1 MKIVGFMG
9 AYDKTDLIIYISKLL
24 TTIGKKV
31 LVIDATVMQKA
42 KYIVPTI
49 FPAKSYVTEFEDIDV
64 AVGLYSYNAIKKYFG
79 IPEQENLKY
88 DYILIDTDSVEA
100 MESFNIKSAN
110 KNYFVTGFD
119 AYSIK
124 KGLEILKDL
133 PEPINLKK
141 ILFSK
146 NITKEEDD
154 YLNYLSLGSKAIWD
168 EEQVYFPIELGDQ
181 TFIIENQMASKL
193 KFKKFTELYRESLI
207 YIVEE
212 LLDDKKE
219 EALVRKAYK
228 QLEKGV

>member
-1 MKIVGFMG
+1 MKTVGFIG
-9 AYDKTDLIIYISKLL
+9 AYDKTDLIIYISKIL
-24 TTIGKKV
+24 TTMGKKV
-31 LVIDATVMQKA
+31 LVIDSTTMQKA
-42 KYIVPTI
+42 KYIIPTI
-49 FPAKSYVTEFEDIDV
+49 FPAKAYVTEFEDIDV

-79 IPEQENLKY
+79 ISEQENLKY
-88 DYILIDTDSVEA
+88 DYILIDADSVEA
-100 MESFNIKSAN
+100 IESFNIKSAN
-110 KNYFVTGFD
+110 QNYFVTGFD

-133 PEPINLKK
+133 PEPIKLKK

-146 NITKEEDD
+146 DITKEEDD

-219 EALVRKAYK
+219 EALVRKTYK